1 MRTHLTLSV
10 VFAGSLGLSLF
21 GCGGSSAPT
30 PSPSPVA
37 KSESHDSHATDEHSH
52 KDGEK
57 AHTHSHDRGTMLIA
71 DVGKYHALLTAHLS
85 KDGNELEIFFETP
98 VDKDPQSVALS
109 LASFEAQ
116 ATSGD
121 GDSQTLTFEP
131 APADER
137 PKDEPE
143 GKCSH
148 FSAKAAW
155 MKPEDKLVVVARFT
169 IDGEELTARWNDF
182 SPKKYAH
189 HHE

>member
-1 MRTHLTLSV
+1 MRTCFPLSV
-10 VFAGSLGLSLF
+10 VLVGSLGLSLL
-21 GCGGSSAPT
+21 GCGGSPAPM
-30 PSPSPVA
+30 PAASS
-37 KSESHDSHATDEHSH
+37 DSHKDDGHSHKDGEHSH
-52 KDGEK
+52 KDGET

-85 KDGNELEIFFETP
+85 ADGNGLEIFFETP
-98 VDKDPQSVALS
+98 VDKDPQPVAVA